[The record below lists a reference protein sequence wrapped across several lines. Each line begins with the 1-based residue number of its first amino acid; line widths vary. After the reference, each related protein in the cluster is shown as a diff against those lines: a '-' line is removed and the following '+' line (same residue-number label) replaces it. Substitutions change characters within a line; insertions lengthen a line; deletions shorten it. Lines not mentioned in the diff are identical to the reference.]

1 MEEFLVIDE
10 VRELRQR
17 LCKKIFQKL
26 MRELSSSLTCLVNL
40 TENRNIYEIQEQNLP
55 EDHSFK
61 VSFDSEMAS
70 WSCECRLSE
79 KIGIPCSHIIKVM
92 LLSRQKIITGIN
104 RWWLLNESAVRSPQ
118 VNVRFPRK
126 TRRNQ

>member
-1 MEEFLVIDE
+1 MIDE

-70 WSCECRLSE
+70 WSCGCRLSE

-104 RWWLLNESAVRSPQ
+104 RWWLLDESAVRSPQ
-118 VNVRFPRK
+118 ENVQFPRK